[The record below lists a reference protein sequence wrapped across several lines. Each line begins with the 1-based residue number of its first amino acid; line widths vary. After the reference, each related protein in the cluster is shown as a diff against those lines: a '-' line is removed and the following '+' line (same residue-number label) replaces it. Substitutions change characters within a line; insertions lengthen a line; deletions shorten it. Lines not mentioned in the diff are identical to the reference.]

1 MTDGVAVRMTVG
13 AVDVVAAGT
22 SAGLMVGSRV
32 GMYESAELGWGLSCA
47 ADGRDEGCA
56 VGLSKHLLPSTKIG
70 NLNTGIK
77 VRSIG

>member
-56 VGLSKHLLPSTKIG
+56 VGLSTQIDLDSKIG